1 MANFAVLILEL
12 WLFAGLVLLL
22 HYLHPRYGLAPLLF
36 LSGGITVFIQS
47 QLGVYVEPASG
58 FILFVSSNVLVPT
71 VLVAVLV
78 IYISEGTVPARILI
92 SGVLGVSVF
101 TLLVLTIYRLHLTL
115 PQGGTTTG
123 LDIASYVA
131 SVRLRVTISSLV
143 TFALDMF
150 VIVIFYQ
157 GVKNSLPRLPE
168 WIVVGL
174 SLLAALW
181 ADAILF
187 GTLSDLGTSDFLV
200 YLPGDVFGKTVSALL
215 LWPLLAY
222 YMVRV
227 APKMPGHVGAK
238 NRKTF
243 ELLFG
248 AFEEVKLALIRTEKA
263 LEESEVQR
271 KREAEYFRQISE
283 NINEALWLT
292 EPNQHRAI
300 YVNPAYEA
308 IWGRSAE
315 SLHMDDQAFF
325 DSIHPEDRER
335 VIAGLPQQFKG
346 GYDVEYRIIRPDGSI
361 CWVRDRAFP
370 IRDEHG
376 NVYRMAGISEDIT
389 GRKEVERQQI
399 ELAIERDR
407 VKLLR
412 DFISEAS
419 HDLKTP
425 LAAINM
431 KVYHLSK
438 NDDPVKKQDHLRELE
453 TLSNRMA
460 RMIDDLFTLAR
471 LENLGEPVADLIDV
485 NHLFRGIL
493 EGVRPIVDD
502 KQIDLQ
508 FLPADGNLIVKA
520 MEADMERALAN
531 LVDNAVR
538 YTPNNGT
545 VTIQTRV
552 QEREVVVVIS
562 DSGIGISPEDQAHIF
577 ERFYRASNARSADSG
592 GTGLGL
598 AITQRI
604 VENHAGR
611 IEVSSAVGKGT
622 MFTVYL
628 PLADT
633 TQPQP
638 S

>member
-1 MANFAVLILEL
+1 
-12 WLFAGLVLLL
+12 
-22 HYLHPRYGLAPLLF
+22 
-36 LSGGITVFIQS
+36 
-47 QLGVYVEPASG
+47 
-58 FILFVSSNVLVPT
+58 
-71 VLVAVLV
+71 
-78 IYISEGTVPARILI
+78 
-92 SGVLGVSVF
+92 
-101 TLLVLTIYRLHLTL
+101 
-115 PQGGTTTG
+115 
-123 LDIASYVA
+123 
-131 SVRLRVTISSLV
+131 
-143 TFALDMF
+143 
-150 VIVIFYQ
+150 
-157 GVKNSLPRLPE
+157 
-168 WIVVGL
+168 
-174 SLLAALW
+174 
-181 ADAILF
+181 
-187 GTLSDLGTSDFLV
+187 
-200 YLPGDVFGKTVSALL
+200 
-215 LWPLLAY
+215 
-222 YMVRV
+222 
-227 APKMPGHVGAK
+227 
-238 NRKTF
+238 
-243 ELLFG
+243 
-248 AFEEVKLALIRTEKA
+248 
-263 LEESEVQR
+263 
-271 KREAEYFRQISE
+271 
-283 NINEALWLT
+283 
-292 EPNQHRAI
+292 
-300 YVNPAYEA
+300 
-308 IWGRSAE
+308 
-315 SLHMDDQAFF
+315 
-325 DSIHPEDRER
+325 
-335 VIAGLPQQFKG
+335 
-346 GYDVEYRIIRPDGSI
+346 
-361 CWVRDRAFP
+361 
-370 IRDEHG
+370 
-376 NVYRMAGISEDIT
+376 
-389 GRKEVERQQI
+389 
-399 ELAIERDR
+399 
-407 VKLLR
+407 
-412 DFISEAS
+412 EAS

-611 IEVSSAVGKGT
+611 IE
-622 MFTVYL
+622 
-628 PLADT
+628 
-633 TQPQP
+633 
-638 S
+638 

>member
-1 MANFAVLILEL
+1 MANFVVLILEL
-12 WLFAGLVLLL
+12 WLFSGLVLLL
-22 HYLHPRYGLAPLLF
+22 HYLHPRYGFSPLLF
-36 LSGGITVFIQS
+36 LVGGITVFIQS

-58 FILFVSSNVLVPT
+58 FVLFVSSNVLVPT

-78 IYISEGTVPARILI
+78 IYISEGTVPARMII
-92 SGVLGVSVF
+92 TGVLGISGF
-101 TLLVLTIYRLHLTL
+101 ALLTLLFYRIHLTL
-115 PQGGTTTG
+115 PQGGTITG
-123 LDIASYVA
+123 LDVA
-131 SVRLRVTISSLV
+131 AYLGSVRLRVTIASLL
-143 TFALDMF
+143 TFAVDMF
-150 VIVIFYQ
+150 VIVVFYQ
-157 GVKNSLPRLPE
+157 GVKNSLPRVPE
-168 WIVVGL
+168 WVVVGL

-181 ADAILF
+181 ADAIVF
-187 GTLSDLGTSDFLV
+187 GTVSDLGTSDFLV

-215 LWPLLAY
+215 LWPLLGF

-238 NRKTF
+238 DRKTF
-243 ELLFG
+243 EVLFG
-248 AFEEVKLALIRTEKA
+248 AFEQVKLALLRTEKA

-271 KREAEYFRQISE
+271 KREAEYFRQISD

-300 YVNPAYEA
+300 YVNPAYET
-308 IWGRSAE
+308 IWGRSAD
-315 SLHMDDQAFF
+315 SLHSDDKAFF
-325 DSIHPEDRER
+325 ESIHPEDRER
-335 VIAGLPQQFKG
+335 VVAGLPNQFKG
-346 GYDVEYRIIRPDGSI
+346 GYDVEYRILRPDGSV

-370 IRDEHG
+370 IQDEQG
-376 NVYRMAGISEDIT
+376 TVYRMAGISEDKT
-389 GRKEVERQQI
+389 RRKEIEPQQI
-399 ELAIERDR
+399 ELALERDR

-431 KVYHLSK
+431 KVFHLSK
-438 NDDPVKKQDHLRELE
+438 SEDPQRKQEHLRELE

-460 RMIDDLFTLAR
+460 RMIDDLFTLSR
-471 LENLGEPVADLIDV
+471 LENLGEATADLIDV

-493 EGVRPIVDD
+493 EGVRPIVEE

-508 FLPADGNLIVKA
+508 FMPDDRDLMIMA
-520 MEADMERALAN
+520 MEADLERALTN

-538 YTPNNGT
+538 YTPSSGT
-545 VTIQTRV
+545 VSIQTRV
-552 QEREVVVVIS
+552 QDGKIVVQIS
-562 DSGIGISPEDQAHIF
+562 DSGIGISPDDQVRIF
-577 ERFYRASNARSADSG
+577 ERFYRADNARSTDPG

-598 AITQRI
+598 AITRRI
-604 VENHAGR
+604 IENHGGR

-622 MFTVYL
+622 IFTVYL
-628 PLADT
+628 PLANA
-633 TQPQP
+633 PQLEP

>member
-1 MANFAVLILEL
+1 
-12 WLFAGLVLLL
+12 
-22 HYLHPRYGLAPLLF
+22 
-36 LSGGITVFIQS
+36 
-47 QLGVYVEPASG
+47 
-58 FILFVSSNVLVPT
+58 
-71 VLVAVLV
+71 
-78 IYISEGTVPARILI
+78 
-92 SGVLGVSVF
+92 
-101 TLLVLTIYRLHLTL
+101 
-115 PQGGTTTG
+115 
-123 LDIASYVA
+123 
-131 SVRLRVTISSLV
+131 
-143 TFALDMF
+143 
-150 VIVIFYQ
+150 
-157 GVKNSLPRLPE
+157 
-168 WIVVGL
+168 
-174 SLLAALW
+174 
-181 ADAILF
+181 
-187 GTLSDLGTSDFLV
+187 
-200 YLPGDVFGKTVSALL
+200 
-215 LWPLLAY
+215 
-222 YMVRV
+222 MVRV

-271 KREAEYFRQISE
+271 KREAQYFRQISE

-361 CWVRDRAFP
+361 CWVRDRASP

-453 TLSNRMA
+453 TPSNRMA
-460 RMIDDLFTLAR
+460 R
-471 LENLGEPVADLIDV
+471 
-485 NHLFRGIL
+485 
-493 EGVRPIVDD
+493 
-502 KQIDLQ
+502 
-508 FLPADGNLIVKA
+508 
-520 MEADMERALAN
+520 
-531 LVDNAVR
+531 
-538 YTPNNGT
+538 
-545 VTIQTRV
+545 
-552 QEREVVVVIS
+552 
-562 DSGIGISPEDQAHIF
+562 
-577 ERFYRASNARSADSG
+577 
-592 GTGLGL
+592 
-598 AITQRI
+598 
-604 VENHAGR
+604 
-611 IEVSSAVGKGT
+611 
-622 MFTVYL
+622 
-628 PLADT
+628 
-633 TQPQP
+633 
-638 S
+638 